1 MGISTTRDTDVSQ
14 LIKKVQGRLWSVHS
28 ASCSIDLILYDVLTR
43 IWKRQDVINITT
55 SYIILHNMIIKDE
68 KNQANIHIGLNVN
81 PRASMPPEVST
92 QVNPCFQDVV
102 RRNSEIQDKAKHIA
116 IKKDLV
122 EHI

>member
-1 MGISTTRDTDVSQ
+1 M
-14 LIKKVQGRLWSVHS
+14 
-28 ASCSIDLILYDVLTR
+28 
-43 IWKRQDVINITT
+43 
-55 SYIILHNMIIKDE
+55 MIKDE

>member
-1 MGISTTRDTDVSQ
+1 M
-14 LIKKVQGRLWSVHS
+14 
-28 ASCSIDLILYDVLTR
+28 
-43 IWKRQDVINITT
+43 NITT